1 MAHLKNPLQIIGCF
15 QSETTRA
22 KFNSNTTSTI
32 SEQVDVTKNLEKQI
46 ETLLKGQAN
55 LKQEMLLVRKEKV
68 ALESDLA
75 AAKESAVASKEKL
88 RVEAE
93 TNSAKLK
100 VRALFINH
108 SNLRTSFVQLG
119 LGIKISLVCT
129 SCLLKNNR

>member
-1 MAHLKNPLQIIGCF
+1 M
-15 QSETTRA
+15 
-22 KFNSNTTSTI
+22 
-32 SEQVDVTKNLEKQI
+32 TKNLEKQI
-46 ETLLKGQAN
+46 ETLLKGHAN

-108 SNLRTSFVQLG
+108 SNLRTSFVQLH